1 MVLPAGDEVVQC
13 YVKQPSASVPVPQV
27 RLAAF
32 KRVHVPKGGS
42 VTVSLIVK
50 PDDHSVVSAL
60 TPTPPCSVGHRDGDA
75 ASRTHQPALLAF
87 DSPKGSCHLEF

>member
-1 MVLPAGDEVVQC
+1 MTELTPCIVRSAGDEVVQC

-42 VTVSLIVK
+42 VTVSLTVK

-60 TPTPPCSVGHRDGDA
+60 TANTYLFCWRS
-75 ASRTHQPALLAF
+75 
-87 DSPKGSCHLEF
+87 